1 MKKISIC
8 LLASGNLGLIALKHL
23 YSKQEVTIVSVFT
36 NKNSSEILD
45 FCNVKNIPC
54 FSGNPRNEST
64 TDFVSNIQRPDIL
77 LSVNYLFII
86 EEDLIKF
93 PKDYAINIHGSLLP
107 RYRGRTPHVWSII
120 NGENKTGITAH
131 LITQKCDE
139 GDIILQKIIPITKND
154 TGGSI
159 LRKYNC
165 IYPELIDELFELI
178 KKHEIKLIPQ
188 DETKAT
194 YFEKRTPEDGHIDWN
209 WQKERIYN
217 WVRAMAPPEYPGA
230 FSFYNGKKIIFSK
243 IEFSDEGFY
252 ALEANGTV
260 KKENGDVL
268 FVKTPN
274 GVVKAFTTDNR
285 QQTTDNRQQTTDNR
299 QQTTDNFI
307 IRRIFLCQVL
317 RKNILKD
324 SCFLTPKLRRKA

>member
-1 MKKISIC
+1 M
-8 LLASGNLGLIALKHL
+8 
-23 YSKQEVTIVSVFT
+23 
-36 NKNSSEILD
+36 
-45 FCNVKNIPC
+45 
-54 FSGNPRNEST
+54 
-64 TDFVSNIQRPDIL
+64 
-77 LSVNYLFII
+77 
-86 EEDLIKF
+86 
-93 PKDYAINIHGSLLP
+93 P

-120 NGENKTGITAH
+120 NGEKKTGITAH

-252 ALEANGTV
+252 ALEVNGTV

-285 QQTTDNRQQTTDNR
+285 FFAGAVNRQQSTDNGRLAGYSPTRSTDFSLARSTDNGQQTT
-299 QQTTDNFI
+299 
-307 IRRIFLCQVL
+307 VAL
-317 RKNILKD
+317 RGV
-324 SCFLTPKLRRKA
+324 R